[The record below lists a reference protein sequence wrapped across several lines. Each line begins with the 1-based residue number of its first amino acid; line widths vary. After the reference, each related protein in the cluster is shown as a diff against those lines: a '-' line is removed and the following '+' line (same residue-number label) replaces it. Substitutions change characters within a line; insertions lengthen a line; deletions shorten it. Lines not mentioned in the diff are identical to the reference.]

1 MAQCKYCLIKSTSV
15 ALAGTTLTVTFPD
28 VTTINN
34 RDVLMFRIC
43 QSIPTAATS
52 ADKVNFVI
60 NGGTF
65 NVLMQNGNTVRA
77 NQIKRCRTY
86 VAYVGTETPTMVIK
100 CYLPCTG
107 LTYPSF
113 SPTVTST
120 APAGGETT

>member
-1 MAQCKYCLIKSTSV
+1 MAQCKYSLIKSSTV
-15 ALAGTTLTVTFPD
+15 ALASNVLTVTFPN

-34 RDVLMFRIC
+34 RDTLMFRIC
-43 QSIPTAATS
+43 QSIPSGATS

-65 NVLMQNGNTVRA
+65 SVLMQNGNTVRA

-86 VAYVGTETPTMVIK
+86 VVVVGTETPTMVVR

-107 LTYPSF
+107 ITYPSF
-113 SPTVTST
+113 APTT
-120 APAGGETT
+120 GGD